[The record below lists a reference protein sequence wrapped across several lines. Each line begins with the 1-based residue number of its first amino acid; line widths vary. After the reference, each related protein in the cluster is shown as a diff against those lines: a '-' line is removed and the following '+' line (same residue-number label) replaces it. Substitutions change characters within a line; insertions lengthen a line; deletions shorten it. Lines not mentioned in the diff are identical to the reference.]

1 MPGGFPVTSPPPLPE
16 SVSTNPFHRMTT
28 TQDQSA
34 SKPQEPAAL
43 PALSVLRSRAR
54 PEEDDW
60 SVVDS
65 DKEDS
70 SDDEGPGVGRARVLA
85 SLLFGTMAPPRPL
98 SAMDNNNK
106 AGSTPTSPAVATPT
120 ASSAAPPPPPPPP
133 GPPPMPSF
141 GAPSAPPPPP
151 PPGPPPMPGMA
162 APGAP
167 PPPPPPMPG
176 MGPPPPPPMPTAGGA
191 GGAPAAPRPA
201 ALLGEIQMGRQLKKT
216 VTKDKSA
223 AAVAGKVLD

>member
-120 ASSAAPPPPPPPP
+120 ASSAAPPPPPPP